1 VNLSQ
6 NGRQKGR
13 NGPLTTMPSEI
24 TSDLSISSYAWL
36 SPAATVP
43 GRSGPEAFRTEL
55 VGASYPLSVLLAVGD
70 FTGRQRVSSHR

>member
-36 SPAATVP
+36 SPAAVP
-43 GRSGPEAFRTEL
+43 GRSAPEVFRTEL
-55 VGASYPLSVLLAVGD
+55 VGASYPLSVYSL
-70 FTGRQRVSSHR
+70 